1 MLLPRFVAMTFLVGL
16 VVQGPGLVWSQNF
29 PNKPIRI
36 VASAPGG
43 NGDFMAR
50 MVALE
55 TSGGFG
61 QPVIVDNRSVV
72 ALIDV
77 VSRAAPDG
85 YTLAVVGNSFMI
97 GHLLTKKPTYDP
109 VRDFSPVVLVT
120 SSPNVLVVH
129 PSVAAKSV
137 GELVALAKAKPG
149 MLNYASAATGGPQ
162 HLSGEL
168 FKALA
173 GVNIVRIPYKGNG
186 PALNDLLGGQ
196 VQMMFATAS
205 GVMSHAK
212 SGRLRALAVTSA
224 QPTAL
229 VPGLPTMAAS
239 GVPGY
244 ESVQVLGLFAP
255 AKTPATLITRL
266 NQEIVRAVTRAEVK
280 QKFFDSGNDIIG
292 SSPREAADK
301 LKSEIAVWGKVI
313 NDAGIREDEKSP

>member
-1 MLLPRFVAMTFLVGL
+1 MPLPRFIASILFVGL
-16 VVQGPGLVWSQNF
+16 MVLNPGVGLAQNF

-50 MVALE
+50 MVAQE
-55 TSGGFG
+55 TAGGFG

-72 ALIDV
+72 VLIDV
-77 VSRAAPDG
+77 VSKAAPDG
-85 YTLAVVGNSFMI
+85 YTLAVAGNSFML
-97 GHLLTKKPTYDP
+97 GHLLVRKPTFDP
-109 VRDFSPVVLVT
+109 IKDFSPVVLVT

-137 GELVALAKAKPG
+137 AELVALAKAKPG
-149 MLNYASAATGGPQ
+149 ALNYASAATGGPQ

-186 PALNDLLGGQ
+186 PAMNDLLGGQ

-205 GVMSHAK
+205 GVMSLAK
-212 SGRLRALAVTSA
+212 AGKLRALAVTSA

-229 VPGLPTMAAS
+229 VPGLPTVAAS

-244 ESVQVLGLFAP
+244 EAVQLLALFAP
-255 AKTPATLITRL
+255 AKTPAALIDRL
-266 NQEIVRAVTRAEVK
+266 NQEIVRAVNRPEVK
-280 QKFFDSGNDIIG
+280 QKFFDSGNDVIG
-292 SSPREAADK
+292 SSPKELANK
-301 LKSEIAVWGKVI
+301 MKSEIALWGKVI
-313 NDAGIREDEKSP
+313 KDAGIREDE